1 MPTLGFIGLG
11 NMGGPMAHNL
21 AAAGHEVVC
30 FDAAGTEALAPPGA
44 PVAGSAAALAE
55 RANIVF
61 LCLPD
66 GPTVLKVAREIADC
80 PDRAVGIVV
89 DSTTAGMAD
98 ARAAHDLLAGAG
110 IRYADAPVSG
120 GTKGAK
126 AGTLAMMVAASD
138 DLYAEIEPYIRPM
151 AANARQV
158 GTQPGHGMAM
168 KLLNNFLS
176 ATAMAATSEAVAFG
190 VSQGLDMT
198 TILETVNL
206 SSGRNTATEDKF
218 PNRIATGAFD
228 SGFATK
234 ADGQRHP
241 PLRIERGRR
250 RCARPPRRAAPRH
263 LGRHGGRAAGLR
275 LHRDLQARAGRAA
288 NPQFSPRSRPAR
300 RLAGV
305 RTRD

>member
-44 PVAGSAAALAE
+44 PTAVSAVDVAR
-55 RANIVF
+55 RASIVF

-66 GPTVLKVAREIADC
+66 GAVVLEVARELAGC
-80 PDRAVGIVV
+80 ADRAVEIVV
-89 DSTTAGMAD
+89 DSTTAGMPD

-120 GTKGAK
+120 GTKGSK
-126 AGTLAMMVAASD
+126 AGTLAMMVAAPD

-158 GTQPGHGMAM
+158 GTEPGQGMAM

-190 VSQGLDMT
+190 VSQGLDMM

-206 SSGRNTATEDKF
+206 STGRNTATEDKF

-228 SGFATK
+228 AGFATK
-234 ADGQRHP
+234 LMAKD
-241 PLRIERGRR
+241 LRLYETSVS
-250 RCARPPRRAAPRH
+250 
-263 LGRHGGRAAGLR
+263 AAG
-275 LHRDLQARAGRAA
+275 A
-288 NPQFSPRSRPAR
+288 PR
-300 RLAGV
+300 RLAGQLREIWDGLESARPDSDFTEIYQHV
-305 RTRD
+305 KGGG

>member
-44 PVAGSAAALAE
+44 PTAGSASEVAQ
-55 RANIVF
+55 RARIVF

-66 GPTVLKVAREIADC
+66 GAVVLQVAREIAQC
-80 PDRAVGIVV
+80 PDRAAGIVV
-89 DSTTAGMAD
+89 DSTTAGMPD
-98 ARAAHDLLAGAG
+98 ARAAHDVLAEAG

-120 GTKGAK
+120 GTKGSK
-126 AGTLAMMVAASD
+126 AGTLAMMVAAPD
-138 DLYAEIEPYIRPM
+138 DLFAEIEPYIRPM
-151 AANARQV
+151 AANARHV
-158 GTQPGHGMAM
+158 GTQPGQGMAM

-190 VSQGLDMT
+190 VSQGLDMM

-206 SSGRNTATEDKF
+206 STGRNTATEDKF

-228 SGFATK
+228 AGFATRLMAK
-234 ADGQRHP
+234 D
-241 PLRIERGRR
+241 LRLYE
-250 RCARPPRRAAPRH
+250 ASVT
-263 LGRHGGRAAGLR
+263 AAG
-275 LHRDLQARAGRAA
+275 A
-288 NPQFSPRSRPAR
+288 PA
-300 RLAGV
+300 RLAGQLREIWDGVEAARPDSDFTEIYQHV
-305 RTRD
+305 RDGG

>member
-80 PDRAVGIVV
+80 PDRAAGIVV

-234 ADGQRHP
+234 LMAKDIR
-241 PLRIERGRR
+241 LYETSV
-250 RCARPPRRAAPRH
+250 A
-263 LGRHGGRAAGLR
+263 AAG
-275 LHRDLQARAGRAA
+275 APG
-288 NPQFSPRSRPAR
+288 
-300 RLAGV
+300 RLAGMLRDIWDGMEAAHPDSDFTEIYKHV
-305 RTRD
+305 RDGC